1 MAEKKTT
8 KKDKEEPTNQLPI
21 TLGGEGEEDRR
32 LPVTSMEQTSE
43 IQAAILL
50 AKKFPRDE
58 PEAQKS
64 LLGICD
70 LTTFAEGAYYSFPR
84 GRKLDEATGQ
94 WKQNIVSGPS
104 IRMAREM
111 ARIYGNFR
119 YGFTISHED
128 DDGRLLVAYAWD
140 VQSNNRTTS
149 SDYFK
154 KLILRRVGT
163 GQDATTIPVTA
174 DERELRELTNRRA
187 SILMRNCIL
196 SLLPSYFV
204 DNAVAICKKTVAGG
218 GEKSDL
224 LERVEK
230 MKAAFAQLGVSILQ
244 IESYLRKPLLEFSA
258 EDLGE
263 LRGIYES
270 LVEGVISPQ
279 ERAEMF
285 AGKETRDPPKGP
297 GIDPP
302 KLSEADLKP
311 AGQKLTD
318 PTKLDPAKD
327 TQATGEQ
334 PFPIKGAM
342 ISQETNIMTQP
353 ERKALMSAL
362 RKSKKTLADVTFYMN
377 EKEINVEGPLT
388 ADQYQDALGFA
399 SFVPPKD
406 PPAEKKQEPEKTE
419 PVKGA
424 AEKANGSKEETD
436 PKAIALKLISEMT
449 RENKLNF
456 RVQVI
461 GLCNAIKGTDNIVEV
476 TMALG
481 KREKEIDAEK

>member
-1 MAEKKTT
+1 MAEKKNGG
-8 KKDKEEPTNQLPI
+8 KGPKDPKKEEPTNQLPI
-21 TLGGEGEEDRR
+21 TLGGEGGGGGDDEDRR
-32 LPVTSMEQTSE
+32 LPVMSMEGASE

-50 AKKFPRDE
+50 AKKFPRNE
-58 PEAQKS
+58 GQAQKD

-70 LTTFAEGAYYSFPR
+70 MTTFAEGAYYSFPR

-104 IRMAREM
+104 IRMAREA
-111 ARIYGNFR
+111 ARIFGNFR
-119 YGFTISHED
+119 YGFTITHED
-128 DDGRLLVAYAWD
+128 DDGRQIVAYAWD

-154 KLILRRVGT
+154 KLILRRIGT
-163 GQDATTIPVTA
+163 GPDATTIAVTA

-196 SLLPSYFV
+196 SLMPSYFV
-204 DNAVAICKKTVAGG
+204 DNAVLICKKTVAGG

-285 AGKETRDPPKGP
+285 AGKETRGAPKGP
-297 GIDPP
+297 GIDDP

-311 AGQKLTD
+311 AGT
-318 PTKLDPAKD
+318 
-327 TQATGEQ
+327 E
-334 PFPIKGAM
+334 PFPLKGAN
-342 ISQETNIMTQP
+342 ISQEPPASTGEAKVMTGD

-362 RKSKKTLADVTFYMN
+362 RKSKKTLADVTFYLHA
-377 EKEINVEGPLT
+377 KGVNVEGPLT

-406 PPAEKKQEPEKTE
+406 PTTTKTKEPAKKEE

-424 AEKANGSKEETD
+424 AEKANGEAQTETD
-436 PKAIALKLISEMT
+436 PKATALKMISEMT
-449 RENKLNF
+449 HENKLSL
-456 RVQVI
+456 RAQVI

>member
-1 MAEKKTT
+1 MAEKKNGGKETKDP
-8 KKDKEEPTNQLPI
+8 KKDKAELKDSLPTL
-21 TLGGEGEEDRR
+21 LEDRGGGGDEGDRR
-32 LPVTSMEQTSE
+32 LPVMSMEQTSE
-43 IQAAILL
+43 IHAAILL

-58 PEAQKS
+58 GHAQKE

-70 LTTFAEGAYYSFPR
+70 QTIFAEGAYYSFPR

-104 IRMAREM
+104 IRMARES

-119 YGFTISHED
+119 YGFVITHED
-128 DDGRLLVAYAWD
+128 DDGRQIVAYAWD
-140 VQSNNRTTS
+140 VEKNNRTTS

-154 KLILRRVGT
+154 KLIQRRVGT
-163 GQDATTIPVTA
+163 GNDATTIPVTP

-196 SLLPSYFV
+196 SLMPSYFV
-204 DNAVAICKKTVAGG
+204 DNAVLICKKTVAGG
-218 GEKSDL
+218 GNKSDL
-224 LERVEK
+224 QERVEK
-230 MKAAFAQLGVSILQ
+230 MKSAFATLGVSIAQ
-244 IESYLRKPLLEFSA
+244 VEFYLRKPLVEFSK

-285 AGKETRDPPKGP
+285 AGKETREPPKGP

-302 KLSEADLKP
+302 TLSEADLKP
-311 AGQKLTD
+311 AG
-318 PTKLDPAKD
+318 
-327 TQATGEQ
+327 GE
-334 PFPIKGAM
+334 PFPLKDYSISREPPVQKGVATVM
-342 ISQETNIMTQP
+342 SQI

-362 RKSKKTLADVTFYMN
+362 RKSRKTLADVTFYMH
-377 EKEINVEGPLT
+377 EKGVNIEGPLT
-388 ADQYQDALGFA
+388 VDQYKDAFGFA
-399 SFVPPKD
+399 MFEPPRD
-406 PPAEKKQEPEKTE
+406 PAPAKKQASEKEE
-419 PVKGA
+419 PVIGAKEKADGA
-424 AEKANGSKEETD
+424 AAESD
-436 PKAIALKLISEMT
+436 PKVIALKMISEMT
-449 RENKLNF
+449 KENKLSL
-456 RVQVI
+456 RAQVI

>member
-8 KKDKEEPTNQLPI
+8 KKDKEEPKNSLP
-21 TLGGEGEEDRR
+21 TLLGDQGGGSDEDRR
-32 LPVTSMEQTSE
+32 LPVVSMEQTSE

-50 AKKFPRDE
+50 SKKFPRDE
-58 PEAQKS
+58 GQAQKN

-70 LTTFAEGAYYSFPR
+70 LTIFAEGAYYSFPR

-104 IRMAREM
+104 IRMAREA

-119 YGFTISHED
+119 YGFVITHED
-128 DDGRLLVAYAWD
+128 DDGRQIVAYAWD
-140 VQSNNRTTS
+140 VEKNNRTTS

-154 KLILRRVGT
+154 KLIQRRVGT
-163 GQDATTIPVTA
+163 GSDATTIPVTP

-196 SLLPSYFV
+196 SLMPSYFV
-204 DNAVAICKKTVAGG
+204 DNAVLICKKTVAGG

-224 LERVEK
+224 LERIEK
-230 MKAAFAQLGVSILQ
+230 MKTAFAQLGVSILQ
-244 IESYLRKPLLEFSA
+244 IESYVRKPLLEFSA

-285 AGKETRDPPKGP
+285 SGKETREPPKGP
-297 GIDPP
+297 GIDAP

-311 AGQKLTD
+311 AG
-318 PTKLDPAKD
+318 
-327 TQATGEQ
+327 GE
-334 PFPIKGAM
+334 PFPLKGAN
-342 ISQETNIMTQP
+342 ISQEPPAQTGEAKVMTGD
-353 ERKALMSAL
+353 ERKALMAAL
-362 RKSKKTLADVTFYMN
+362 RKSKKTLADVTFYMH
-377 EKEINVEGPLT
+377 EKGINVEGPLT
-388 ADQYQDALGFA
+388 SDQYQDAFGFA
-399 SFVPPKD
+399 MFVPPSD
-406 PPAEKKQEPEKTE
+406 PAPAKKKEAAKME
-419 PVKGA
+419 PVMGAKEKADGA
-424 AEKANGSKEETD
+424 AAETETD
-436 PKAIALKLISEMT
+436 PKVTALKIISEMT
-449 RENKLNF
+449 RENKLSL
-456 RVQVI
+456 RAQVI

-476 TMALG
+476 TIALG